1 MAGELG
7 LEDGAVREGRCA
19 DRVVEHAVLG
29 ERLRP
34 GIGVTLRCSSR
45 CADRLES
52 GLPAAA
58 SPAAADQIRGEG
70 EERRKGARVAA
81 LAKANKRAIY
91 DYFGDKNKLFAVV
104 LERALADLAE
114 AVPPSDDLPGYAERL
129 FDYHRAHPEAL
140 RLVMWEALGIGE
152 QPVPAEEA
160 RTRHYQDKID
170 AAASGGQG
178 GDASTRVFFTLALA
192 GWSIAMPQLRRMV
205 LGPDYG
211 LDDLRVDIAQAV
223 RALPDGSDPPAAG
236 RPSGREQP

>member
-1 MAGELG
+1 MAY
-7 LEDGAVREGRCA
+7 DSTATK
-19 DRVVEHAVLG
+19 
-29 ERLRP
+29 ERIL
-34 GIGVTLRCSSR
+34 
-45 CADRLES
+45 
-52 GLPAAA
+52 AAA
-58 SPAAADQIRGEG
+58 TTEFAAHGVA
-70 EERRKGARVAA
+70 GARVDRIAA
-81 LAKANKRAIY
+81 RAKANKRAIY

-140 RLVMWEALGIGE
+140 RLVMWEALEIGE
-152 QPVPAEEA
+152 RPVPAEEA

-178 GDASTRVFFTLALA
+178 GDARTRVFFALALA

-211 LDDLRVDIAQAV
+211 LDDLRVDVAQAV